1 MAPETVAKRVME
13 FSPYRWVVIGSRFG
27 QFEITAKLGEGGMD
41 NGQRAIV
48 AKSPRPAT

>member
-1 MAPETVAKRVME
+1 M
-13 FSPYRWVVIGSRFG
+13 IGSRFG